1 MVNSCTKVE
10 KLRDVGSG
18 AHAGRNFNEVNY
30 KPLCTRTQS
39 LCTRLS
45 EIVLRNYRPSILT
58 EGNVGET
65 WTIVRHLF
73 LFPVSGARLLL
84 VVGKLRR
91 RLDLVTREAS
101 ATGEN

>member
-1 MVNSCTKVE
+1 MVSSCTKVE
-10 KLRDVGSG
+10 KRRDVGGG
-18 AHAGRNFNEVNY
+18 AHAGRNFNRVNY
-30 KPLCTRTQS
+30 KPLCTRSQS

-65 WTIVRHLF
+65 IGRHLF
-73 LFPVSGARLLL
+73 LFPVSGTRLLL

-91 RLDLVTREAS
+91 RLNLVTREAS
-101 ATGEN
+101 VTGEN